1 MLNAIALQVLKA
13 LGSCRGAPFDVR
25 IAEPFTSDP
34 RADRLPVELAKFL
47 EDLFSRGGGVLA
59 GPLGG
64 RSVYN
69 VRREFD
75 LFCKVNPLRVHA
87 ELIGA
92 SRLRGSH
99 LRGVDIVV
107 LRDTAEGAYP
117 ERGELVPTPEDGLVA
132 RHISQNS
139 ERCARRLM
147 GIAVR
152 AAAARRGQLAVVV
165 KPGGLPALSDLWSKC
180 AMEASDGT
188 GVRCSIL
195 HADHAAYR
203 LIQHPQELD
212 VVVATN
218 LFGDVLSDLGAVLLG
233 SRGLSHGAS
242 FNADGGAYYQTNH
255 GAAFDLVGSNL
266 PNPAA
271 HILALAMLLRESM
284 GLCREALLVESALR
298 AVWREGWRTPDLQQE
313 GCKSAGTREFGD
325 LVIEAIHRL
334 AASSES
340 G

>member
-13 LGSCRGAPFDVR
+13 VGSCRGAPFDVR

-34 RADRLPVELAKFL
+34 RGDRLPVELAKFL

-107 LRDTAEGAYP
+107 LRDTAEGAYS

-139 ERCARRLM
+139 ERCTRRLM

-180 AMEASDGT
+180 AMEASEGT

-195 HADHAAYR
+195 HVDHAAYR

-233 SRGLSHGAS
+233 SRGLSYGAS

-284 GLCREALLVESALR
+284 GLAREALLVESALR
-298 AVWREGWRTPDLQQE
+298 AVWREGWRTPDLRQE

-325 LVIEAIHRL
+325 RVIEAIHRL
-334 AASSES
+334 AASPES